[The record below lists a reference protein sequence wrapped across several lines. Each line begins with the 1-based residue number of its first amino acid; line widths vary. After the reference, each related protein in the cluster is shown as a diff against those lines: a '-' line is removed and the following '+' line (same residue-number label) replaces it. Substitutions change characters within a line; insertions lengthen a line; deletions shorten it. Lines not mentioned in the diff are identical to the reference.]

1 MLYIG
6 KLIVEN
12 DIVKPFY
19 SNRIIQK
26 GNKTMEFSVKG
37 IGIIKEADIKIDG
50 LTVIAG
56 SNNSGKTTVGR
67 ALYSVVNAVENLDQ
81 KQDIDQSAAI
91 VERIKK
97 ILNIYRSLLTE
108 YEFMMQDFIEEK
120 NKFVVEI
127 LDLDHMPIDENSDY
141 YITLLYQFCDSI
153 KTDTFLDFLIDDMKK
168 ISPYFE
174 AREDEFYSEWKYIK
188 PKALLECSKALDSAK
203 SFQKQERK
211 DFACKIAAR
220 TLQVEFMNQVQSIG
234 QSDNGQYSIVR
245 LRNQKE
251 NLFEFYISDDNINIE
266 KSKFQD
272 GYFDSVYFID
282 DPYVI
287 EDPRVYRFI
296 TPRKRT
302 DSYVQSR
309 IVNHREDMRRLM
321 RKPEEDKK
329 ISETL
334 YQEKQLEKVMQQIN
348 AIVPGMVSGGT
359 YYTPEMKIK
368 VGNLA
373 TGFKIFSIIKK
384 ILTEND
390 LSDKTL
396 LILDEPESHL
406 HPEWINRLAEVI
418 VLLVKECN
426 ITVLLTTHS
435 PNFLLAVDALM
446 RKYDIRNKCHFYQT
460 EQEEDHRVK
469 YIERTDSLDDVY
481 ADFAASFAK
490 MSAIKKKYMNLE
502 E

>member
-1 MLYIG
+1 M
-6 KLIVEN
+6 
-12 DIVKPFY
+12 
-19 SNRIIQK
+19 
-26 GNKTMEFSVKG
+26 NK
-37 IGIIKEADIKIDG
+37 
-50 LTVIAG
+50 
-56 SNNSGKTTVGR
+56 
-67 ALYSVVNAVENLDQ
+67 
-81 KQDIDQSAAI
+81 
-91 VERIKK
+91 
-97 ILNIYRSLLTE
+97 
-108 YEFMMQDFIEEK
+108 
-120 NKFVVEI
+120 
-127 LDLDHMPIDENSDY
+127 
-141 YITLLYQFCDSI
+141 
-153 KTDTFLDFLIDDMKK
+153 
-168 ISPYFE
+168 
-174 AREDEFYSEWKYIK
+174 
-188 PKALLECSKALDSAK
+188 
-203 SFQKQERK
+203 
-211 DFACKIAAR
+211 
-220 TLQVEFMNQVQSIG
+220 
-234 QSDNGQYSIVR
+234 
-245 LRNQKE
+245 
-251 NLFEFYISDDNINIE
+251 
-266 KSKFQD
+266 KFQD

-287 EDPRVYRFI
+287 EDPRVYQFI
-296 TPRKRT
+296 APRKRT

-334 YQEKQLEKVMQQIN
+334 YQEKQLENVMKQIN
-348 AIVPGMVSGGT
+348 EIVPGMVSGGT

-446 RKYDIRNKCHFYQT
+446 RKYDIRDKCHFYQT

-490 MSAIKKKYMNLE
+490 MSAIRKKYMNLE

>member
-1 MLYIG
+1 M
-6 KLIVEN
+6 
-12 DIVKPFY
+12 KPFY
-19 SNRIIQK
+19 SNRIVQE
-26 GNKTMEFSVKG
+26 GNKIMEFSVKG

-50 LTVIAG
+50 LTVITG

-67 ALYSVVNAVENLDQ
+67 ALYSVVNAVENLEE
-81 KQDIDQSAAI
+81 KQDMDQSVVI
-91 VERIKK
+91 VDRILKTLRLYRNL
-97 ILNIYRSLLTE
+97 LNE
-108 YEFMMQDFIEEK
+108 YEYMMRDCPEERNSFITS
-120 NKFVVEI
+120 I
-127 LDLDHMPIDENSDY
+127 LDLDHMPIREKTDY
-141 YITLLYQFCDSI
+141 YIMLLYQFGDAI
-153 KTDTFLDFLIDDMKK
+153 RENTLRDYLIGDMKK
-168 ISPYFE
+168 VSSEFYE
-174 AREDEFYSEWKYIK
+174 EDEKAFCDEWEKIT
-188 PKALLECSKALDSAK
+188 PKALAECQKARDFVN
-203 SFQKQERK
+203 SFHGQNRK
-211 DFACKIAAR
+211 DFACKMVER
-220 TLQVEFMNQVQSIG
+220 TLQVEFMNQIQSIG
-234 QSDNGQYSIVR
+234 QSDNEPYSIIK
-245 LRNQKE
+245 LRNQEE
-251 NLFEFYISDDNINIE
+251 NLFELYISDDNIDIE
-266 KSKFQD
+266 KSEFQD
-272 GYFDSVYFID
+272 GYFDRVYFID

-287 EDPRVYRFI
+287 EDPSVYRFI
-296 TPRKRT
+296 VPKKWA
-302 DSYVQSR
+302 DCYAQSR

-334 YQEKQLEKVMQQIN
+334 YREKQLEKVMQQIN

-490 MSAIKKKYMNLE
+490 MSAIRKKYMNLE

>member
-1 MLYIG
+1 
-6 KLIVEN
+6 
-12 DIVKPFY
+12 
-19 SNRIIQK
+19 
-26 GNKTMEFSVKG
+26 MEFSVRG

-67 ALYSVVNAVENLDQ
+67 ALYSVINAVENLEE
-81 KQDIDQSAAI
+81 KQDMDQSAAI
-91 VERIKK
+91 VDRISK
-97 ILNIYRSLLTE
+97 ILRLYRSLLNE
-108 YEFMMQDFIEEK
+108 YEYRMLGCSEERNRFITS
-120 NKFVVEI
+120 I
-127 LDLDHMPIDENSDY
+127 LDLDHMPIREKTDY
-141 YITLLYQFCDSI
+141 YIMLLYQFCDAI
-153 KTDTFLDFLIDDMKK
+153 REDVLLDYLIGDMKK
-168 ISPYFE
+168 VPSEFYE
-174 AREDEFYSEWKYIK
+174 EDEKAFCAKWEKIK
-188 PKALLECSKALDSAK
+188 PKALAECQKARDFVN
-203 SFQKQERK
+203 SFHGQNRK
-211 DFACKIAAR
+211 DFACKMAER
-220 TLQVEFMNQVQSIG
+220 TLQVEFMNQIQSIG
-234 QSDNGQYSIVR
+234 QSDNEQYSIIK
-245 LRNQKE
+245 LRNQEE
-251 NLFEFYISDDNINIE
+251 NLFELYISADNIDIE
-266 KSKFQD
+266 KSEFQN

-287 EDPRVYRFI
+287 EDPHVYRFI
-296 TPRKRT
+296 EPRKRT

-309 IVNHREDMRRLM
+309 IVNHRQDMRRLM
-321 RKPEEDKK
+321 RKPEGDKK

-334 YQEKQLEKVMQQIN
+334 YQEKQLEKVMKQIN
-348 AIVPGMVSGGT
+348 EIVPGMVSRGT
-359 YYTPEMKIK
+359 YYTSEMKIK

-446 RKYDIRNKCHFYQT
+446 RKYDIRDKCHFYQT

-490 MSAIKKKYMNLE
+490 MSAIRKKYMNLE
-502 E
+502 D

>member
-1 MLYIG
+1 M
-6 KLIVEN
+6 K
-12 DIVKPFY
+12 
-19 SNRIIQK
+19 
-26 GNKTMEFSVKG
+26 FSVKG

-67 ALYSVVNAVENLDQ
+67 ALYSVVKAVEKLEE
-81 KQDIDQSAAI
+81 KQDMDRTSAI
-91 VERIKK
+91 VMRIINILNLYRGLLSEYSFVTLDYEGKKNSFIDDILHLDSMRINRKTDDYIMLIYELYDMIKNDMLLEYMLEDIKK
-97 ILNIYRSLLTE
+97 ASPGG
-108 YEFMMQDFIEEK
+108 YEAEE
-120 NKFVVEI
+120 
-127 LDLDHMPIDENSDY
+127 
-141 YITLLYQFCDSI
+141 
-153 KTDTFLDFLIDDMKK
+153 
-168 ISPYFE
+168 
-174 AREDEFYSEWKYIK
+174 EFQAEWEKIK
-188 PKALLECSKALDSAK
+188 PKALAECRKAKDFVNS
-203 SFQKQERK
+203 SRGQKRE
-211 DFACKIAAR
+211 DFACKTVEN
-220 TLQVEFMNQVQSIG
+220 TLKVEFSNQVQSIG
-234 QSDNGQYSIVR
+234 RSDNEQYSIIS
-245 LRNQKE
+245 LRNQEEK
-251 NLFEFYISDDNINIE
+251 LLQLYISDDNVDLE
-266 KSKFQD
+266 KSEFQD
-272 GYFDSVYFID
+272 GYFDSAYFID

-287 EDPRVYRFI
+287 EDSPSNQSIV
-296 TPRKRT
+296 PRKMT

-329 ISETL
+329 ISEAL

-446 RKYDIRNKCHFYQT
+446 RKYNIRNKCHFYQT

-490 MSAIKKKYMNLE
+490 MSAIRKKYMNLE